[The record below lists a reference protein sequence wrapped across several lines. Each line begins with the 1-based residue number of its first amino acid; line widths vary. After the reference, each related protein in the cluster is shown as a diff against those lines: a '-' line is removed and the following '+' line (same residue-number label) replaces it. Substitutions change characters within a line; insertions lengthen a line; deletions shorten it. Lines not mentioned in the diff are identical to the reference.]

1 MHLMLNFFRKYRWQT
16 LLMLLALFLSGLA
29 EGVGLSALL
38 PLLNVAIKSGSGN
51 ELGSQNPF
59 EQYVVEFLANVGI
72 EPTIGPLL
80 VIVVIGVALK
90 SLLLLVAQRQ
100 VGYTAAQIGTDLRL
114 EMLRAMLR
122 SRWEYFLNKPIGQ
135 LTNAMATEAQR
146 SSDSFVC
153 GATAITFLIQA
164 LIYGCVAVAVSW
176 RAALLSLGAGLL
188 VIGVSHFLVMITRKA
203 GKKQT
208 HLMNSLMS
216 RLTDTL
222 QSVKPLKAMA
232 REHLADS
239 VLAMETSRLNKS
251 LRRQVFSKA
260 LLNSV
265 QEVMFTVFIA
275 LGMYVALVTYAMEF
289 ATVMVLVV
297 TLGRSFS
304 FVGKVQKQYQSMV
317 QSESAYWSIQKS
329 INEATTS
336 REHLDAGV
344 VPRLTDSIE
353 FRNVGFAYDGNKVF
367 SDVSLEIPV
376 GGITAL
382 IGPSGVG
389 KTTIIDLTI
398 ALLKPTSGEIL
409 VAGTP
414 LGKLDIR
421 AWRQSIGYVPQETVL
436 LHDTVLHN
444 VTLGESGL
452 TEGDA
457 ERALR
462 QAGAWAFVSSLPEGL
477 HTVVGERGGKLS
489 GGQRQRIAIARAL
502 IKRPQLLILDE
513 ATSAL
518 DPVSER
524 EVCETMAQLKAELT
538 ILAVSHDTAIVDAA
552 DRIYELGREGATLV
566 SREELA
572 SKAH

>member
-1 MHLMLNFFRKYRWQT
+1 MRLMLHFFRKYRWQS

-38 PLLNVAIKSGSGN
+38 PLLNVAMKSGSGN
-51 ELGSQNPF
+51 DGEAQNPL
-59 EQYVVEFLANVGI
+59 EQYVVDLLANIGV
-72 EPTIGPLL
+72 EPTIGALL
-80 VIVVIGVALK
+80 LIIVIGVTLK
-90 SLLLLVAQRQ
+90 SILLLVAQRQ

-114 EMLRAMLR
+114 EMLRAVMR
-122 SRWEYFLNKPIGQ
+122 SKWEYFLHKPIGQ
-135 LTNAMATEAQR
+135 LTNAMATEAKR

-153 GATAITFLIQA
+153 GATAVTFLIQA
-164 LIYGCVAVAVSW
+164 IIYGAVAVAVSW

-188 VIGVSHFLVMITRKA
+188 VIGVSHFLVIVTRKA

-208 HLMNSLMS
+208 HLMISLMS

-239 VLAMETSRLNKS
+239 VLEMETSRLNKS

-260 LLNSV
+260 LLSSA
-265 QEVMFTVFIA
+265 QDVMFTLFIA
-275 LGMYVALVTYAMEF
+275 LGMYVALVTLEMEF

-297 TLGRSFS
+297 TLGRTFA
-304 FVGKVQKQYQSMV
+304 FLGKVQKQYQSMV
-317 QSESAYWSIQKS
+317 QNESAYWSLQQS
-329 INEATTS
+329 INEAVAS
-336 REHLDAGV
+336 REHLDVGV
-344 VPRLTDSIE
+344 VPSLTQSIE
-353 FRNVGFAYDGNKVF
+353 FRNVAFAYDGNQVF

-398 ALLKPTSGEIL
+398 ALIKPTFGEIL

-414 LGKLDIR
+414 LGQLDIR
-421 AWRQSIGYVPQETVL
+421 AWRESIGYVPQETVL

-444 VTLGESGL
+444 ITLGESGL
-452 TEGDA
+452 TEEDA

-462 QAGAWAFVSSLPEGL
+462 QAGAWAFVSSFPEGI
-477 HTVVGERGGKLS
+477 HTIVGERGGKLS

-524 EVCETMAQLKAELT
+524 EVCETMAQLKSELT

-552 DRIYELGREGATLV
+552 DRIYELSKAGAKLV
-566 SREELA
+566 SPEQLA
-572 SKAH
+572 NAH